1 MSRKSRASRSLAPRR
16 LAIARSA
23 GYDSKTAAPRTANRR
38 TGLRQKTR
46 QSLRRLPCF
55 RSMAEVRAAFVF
67 RKRPKPPRPSL
78 APNGSRFRIRR
89 RNTRRRTSKP
99 SRRASAGL
107 FSLFHI
113 FNICLFFDMLHV
125 LERERNFFDEI
136 FGYILK
142 YTYFCFELKAQPF
155 AIQQCC
161 ND

>member
-1 MSRKSRASRSLAPRR
+1 MSRKSRASRSLTPRR

-55 RSMAEVRAAFVF
+55 LAWGEVRADFF
-67 RKRPKPPRPSL
+67 FLNGPPPPRPPP
-78 APNGSRFRIRR
+78 APTGSWLGSRR

-99 SRRASAGL
+99 SRRASEGL
-107 FSLFHI
+107 FSLCNI
-113 FNICLFFDMLHV
+113 FNICLIFDMLHV